1 MIGWCCYMGMQVYQN
16 NHFKV
21 YKSEDGFI
29 IHNIDKGFEKGHT
42 HVQKYTTCMI
52 LIKLLVNKRTPKSRS
67 RYFLESL
74 MRLCDD
80 ENYKQQIQQLL

>member
-1 MIGWCCYMGMQVYQN
+1 MGMQVYQN

-21 YKSEDGFI
+21 YKADYGFI
-29 IHNIDKGFEKGHT
+29 IHNIDKSFEKGHT

-67 RYFLESL
+67 KYFLESL